1 MWESDRA
8 VRPRGYPRW
17 APVLVGLL
25 ISLAQVR
32 LVSAAW
38 ESCDLT
44 GSTGL
49 STTSLYALG
58 LPALTFLN
66 WLLIALPAEVWLHKD
81 TTAINRWVLAIVT
94 SAVLIGAETIVVAHF
109 IATPSE
115 PVSTT
120 CAHNVPHWWPEEI
133 PI

>member
-8 VRPRGYPRW
+8 ARSRSYPW
-17 APVLVGLL
+17 WVPVLVGLL
-25 ISLAQVR
+25 VSIAQVWM
-32 LVSAAW
+32 VSAAW

-66 WLLIALPAEVWLHKD
+66 WLLIALPAEVWLHKH
-81 TTAINRWVLAIVT
+81 TAVLNRWLLTITTTV
-94 SAVLIGAETIVVAHF
+94 VLIVAETIVVAYF

-115 PVSTT
+115 PVGTT
-120 CAHNVPHWWPEEI
+120 CEDNVPDWWPEQI
-133 PI
+133 PV